1 MNDDLDRVD
10 PREDPSGRPDDLD
23 RRRHDHKLVGL
34 LARDGFK
41 GPRYDRFED
50 GLARYGISVLRAWMH
65 SGFIFQLVAERGLG
79 LRPHERELEELGS
92 NSDLREEL
100 ATMTV
105 ACALVRF
112 RQHALVEGGWTFEGG
127 ASITTYF
134 MGACV
139 YEFPNEFRRYRASE
153 QRHRRALQRQQEVYE
168 LPVSPLSAAD
178 EVLGSQYVRDV
189 LKGIGDPRIRA
200 TVALALDGYTHE
212 EIRELLE
219 ATSVRAIEG
228 LLYRW
233 RMKAKRDEEG
243 EQRG

>member
-1 MNDDLDRVD
+1 MKDDLGRVD
-10 PREDPSGRPDDLD
+10 PWEGPSGWPEDLD
-23 RRRHDHKLVGL
+23 RRRYDQKLVRL
-34 LARDGFK
+34 LAQDGFQ
-41 GPRYDRFED
+41 GPRYERFEEK
-50 GLARYGISVLRAWMH
+50 LARYGISVLRAWMH
-65 SGFIFQLVAERGLG
+65 SGYIFQLVAERGLG
-79 LRPHERELEELGS
+79 LHPHERELEELGS

-112 RQHALVEGGWTFEGG
+112 RQRALVEGGWTSEGG

-139 YEFPNEFRRYRASE
+139 FEFPNEFRKHRLSE

-168 LPVSPLSAAD
+168 SPVSPGSAAD
-178 EVLGSQYVRDV
+178 EVLGPQHVRDA
-189 LKGIGDPRIRA
+189 LKEISDPRTRA
-200 TVALALDGYTHE
+200 ALALALDGYTHE
-212 EIRELLE
+212 EIQELLE
-219 ATSVRAIEG
+219 ATSIRAVEG

-233 RMKAKRDEEG
+233 RTKAKRDEEG

>member
-1 MNDDLDRVD
+1 MKDDLDRVD
-10 PREDPSGRPDDLD
+10 PREGPSGRPDDLD
-23 RRRHDHKLVGL
+23 RRRHDQKLVRL
-34 LARDGFK
+34 LAQDGFK
-41 GPRYDRFED
+41 GPRYDRFEEK
-50 GLARYGISVLRAWMH
+50 LARYGISVLRAWMH
-65 SGFIFQLVAERGLG
+65 SGFIFRLVAERGLG

-112 RQHALVEGGWTFEGG
+112 RQRALVEEGWMFEGG

-153 QRHRRALQRQQEVYE
+153 QRHRRALQRQQEMYE
-168 LPVSPLSAAD
+168 SPVSPLSTAD
-178 EVLGSQYVRDV
+178 EVLGPQRVRDT
-189 LKGIGDPRIRA
+189 LKEISDPRTRA
-200 TVALALDGYTHE
+200 ALALALDGYTHE
-212 EIRELLE
+212 EIQELLD
-219 ATSVRAIEG
+219 ATSIRAIEG

>member
-1 MNDDLDRVD
+1 MRDDLDRVG
-10 PREDPSGRPDDLD
+10 PGRQPDDPGRRRND
-23 RRRHDHKLVGL
+23 RRLVRL
-34 LARDGFK
+34 LAQDGFR
-41 GPRYDRFED
+41 GPRYDRFEEK
-50 GLARYGISVLRAWMH
+50 LARYGISVLRAWMH

-79 LRPHERELEELGS
+79 LRPHERELEELAS

-105 ACALVRF
+105 ACALARF
-112 RQHALVEGGWTFEGG
+112 RQRALVEGGWTFEGG

-139 YEFPNEFRRYRASE
+139 YAFPNEFRRYRASE
-153 QRHRRALQRQQEVYE
+153 QRHRRALQRQQQVYE
-168 LPVSPLSAAD
+168 LPVSPLSTAD
-178 EVLGSQYVRDV
+178 EVLGPQRVRDA
-189 LKGIGDPRIRA
+189 LKEISDPRARA
-200 TVALALDGYTHE
+200 ALALVLDGYTHE
-212 EIRELLE
+212 EIQELLE

-233 RMKAKRDEEG
+233 RVKAKRDEEG